1 MSDIFSKEDAL
12 TLLEG
17 KKIVF
22 IGDSILRSIYQD
34 LLCLLE
40 NGMMAQEMDLKKK
53 GEQLPSF
60 MGDELIAGTGVM
72 TTGRDYEEIR
82 KYCSQNVEI
91 LFCFTTRCHKSNV
104 DTFLNKLHEDRFEP
118 DVILVLSALW
128 DVSRWGPKGAQ
139 RYEDNCERLLTTV
152 AENFRETQLIW
163 LLCPPVAKDVAGAV
177 LVEDLSLI
185 NAQFRF
191 LILEG
196 NKTIAATVAAYGF
209 DVLDLHYYLMTQVHK
224 RMNDGMHWS
233 SPAVRYQTNLVLS
246 HISVSR
252 GIPLPKRWS
261 GESND
266 ALARIERKFKE
277 KTEFQSRPLLK
288 TIYGISLSE
297 ETRISRKRKYYV
309 DECHRSVAR
318 EEEYHRSVARE
329 EEYHRSVAREEE
341 YHRSVARDEEY
352 HRSVA
357 RDEEY
362 HRSVARDEECLRPVA
377 IDATFKVPNVPNS
390 SRERETAKR
399 ELETAKNEL
408 EIAKQELETVKNERE
423 TVKSELEAVKS
434 EVKTAKSEVKTAKS
448 EVETAKLDDFPEFE
462 PLYALATS
470 SAQDPAGLESS
481 AGGSASSRKHLDRS
495 LNGDRGDSTS
505 KGSGSSREGPIFI

>member
-1 MSDIFSKEDAL
+1 
-12 TLLEG
+12 
-17 KKIVF
+17 
-22 IGDSILRSIYQD
+22 
-34 LLCLLE
+34 
-40 NGMMAQEMDLKKK
+40 
-53 GEQLPSF
+53 
-60 MGDELIAGTGVM
+60 
-72 TTGRDYEEIR
+72 
-82 KYCSQNVEI
+82 
-91 LFCFTTRCHKSNV
+91 V

-288 TIYGISLSE
+288 TIYGIRLSE
-297 ETRISRKRKYYV
+297 ETRVSRKRKYYV

-318 EEEYHRSVARE
+318 EEEYHRSVAR
-329 EEYHRSVAREEE
+329 
-341 YHRSVARDEEY
+341 DEECL
-352 HRSVA
+352 RP
-357 RDEEY
+357 
-362 HRSVARDEECLRPVA
+362 VARDEECLRPVA

-448 EVETAKLDDFPEFE
+448 EMETAKLDDFPEFE

-470 SAQDPAGLESS
+470 SAQDPAETSLRVGLESS

>member
-318 EEEYHRSVARE
+318 EEEYHRSVAR
-329 EEYHRSVAREEE
+329 
-341 YHRSVARDEEY
+341 
-352 HRSVA
+352 
-357 RDEEY
+357 DEEY